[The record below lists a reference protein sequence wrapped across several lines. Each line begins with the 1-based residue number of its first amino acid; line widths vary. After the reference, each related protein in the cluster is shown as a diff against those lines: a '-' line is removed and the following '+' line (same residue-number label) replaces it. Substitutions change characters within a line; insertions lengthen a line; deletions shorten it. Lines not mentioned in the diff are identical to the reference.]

1 MCHHVLVLIVN
12 DAHPKIPLLSIELM
26 ELSEIRQV
34 VSVVDA
40 QDLNC
45 VIQPASYVKKVCDK
59 LPRLWDEENI
69 VSWMTCLDL
78 QVL

>member
-1 MCHHVLVLIVN
+1 MRLTLPYCTIQFDSSRVN
-12 DAHPKIPLLSIELM
+12 TNKT
-26 ELSEIRQV
+26 QV